1 MSSARVLFLALLL
14 SLSLAGAPFS
24 YAQGVGSHA
33 PDFTLMGAQG
43 VPRSLSAFTGRPV
56 LLNFWATWCPPCQE
70 ELPLFQRVA
79 EEVGNDAFQVLL
91 VNSGEGRARAEAY
104 LQANDIGLETLVDA
118 TREERQR
125 FSSEDVQLD
134 DTLEVLRRYRVR
146 GMPTSIF
153 IDASG
158 VVQGVWVGLITPD
171 RVAELLAEVGITW
184 QP

>member
-1 MSSARVLFLALLL
+1 MSYLRAPLVALLL

-24 YAQGVGSHA
+24 YAQGVGSRA

-43 VPRSLSAFTGRPV
+43 VPRSLSTLTGRPV

-79 EEVGNDAFQVLL
+79 EEVGSDALQVLL

-118 TREERQR
+118 TREERAR
-125 FSSEDVQLD
+125 FSDEGVRLD

-171 RVAELLAEVGITW
+171 KLAELLAEVGITW

>member
-1 MSSARVLFLALLL
+1 MSYLRAALVALLL
-14 SLSLAGAPFS
+14 SLSLAA
-24 YAQGVGSHA
+24 AQGVGSRA

-43 VPRSLSAFTGRPV
+43 VPHSLSDLTGRPV

-70 ELPLFQRVA
+70 ELPLFQQVA
-79 EEVGNDAFQVLL
+79 EEVGNDALQVLL

-104 LQANDIGLETLVDA
+104 LQANGIGLETLVDA

-171 RVAELLAEVGITW
+171 KLAELLAEVGIAW

>member
-1 MSSARVLFLALLL
+1 MSYLRTPLVALLL
-14 SLSLAGAPFS
+14 SLSLAA
-24 YAQGVGSHA
+24 AQGVGSHA
-33 PDFTLMGAQG
+33 PDFTLMGARG
-43 VPRSLSAFTGRPV
+43 VPRSFSTLTGRPM

-79 EEVGNDAFQVLL
+79 EEVGNDALQVLL
-91 VNSGEGRARAEAY
+91 VNSSEGRERAEAY
-104 LQANDIGLETLVDA
+104 LQANNIGLETLVDP
-118 TREERQR
+118 TREERAR
-125 FSSEDVQLD
+125 LSDEGVQLD

-153 IDASG
+153 IDADG

-171 RVAELLAEVGITW
+171 KVAELLAEVGIAW

>member
-1 MSSARVLFLALLL
+1 LLL

-24 YAQGVGSHA
+24 YAQGVGNHA
-33 PDFTLMGAQG
+33 PEFTLMSAQG
-43 VPRSLSAFTGRPV
+43 VPRSLNDLTGRPV

-79 EEVGNDAFQVLL
+79 EEVGNDALQVLL

-125 FSSEDVQLD
+125 LASEDVQLD

-153 IDASG
+153 IDANG

-171 RVAELLAEVGITW
+171 KVTGLLAEVGITW

>member
-14 SLSLAGAPFS
+14 SLSMVGAPIS
-24 YAQGVGSHA
+24 YAQGVGSRA

-43 VPRSLSAFTGRPV
+43 VPRSLSTLAGRPV

-79 EEVGNDAFQVLL
+79 EEVGNDALRISL
-91 VNSGEGRARAEAY
+91 VNSGEGRERAEAY
-104 LQANDIGLETLVDA
+104 LQANNIGLETLVDA
-118 TREERQR
+118 TRKARARLSDEG
-125 FSSEDVQLD
+125 VQLD

-171 RVAELLAEVGITW
+171 KVAELLAEVGITW

>member
-1 MSSARVLFLALLL
+1 MS
-14 SLSLAGAPFS
+14 
-24 YAQGVGSHA
+24 
-33 PDFTLMGAQG
+33 AQG
-43 VPRSLSAFTGRPV
+43 VPRSLSDLTGRSV

-79 EEVGNDAFQVLL
+79 EEVGSDALQVLL

-118 TREERQR
+118 AREERAR
-125 FSSEDVQLD
+125 FSDKGVQLD
-134 DTLEVLRRYRVR
+134 DTLGVLRRYRVR

-158 VVQGVWVGLITPD
+158 VVQSIWVGLITPD
-171 RVAELLAEVGITW
+171 KVAELLAEVGVTW

>member
-1 MSSARVLFLALLL
+1 
-14 SLSLAGAPFS
+14 
-24 YAQGVGSHA
+24 
-33 PDFTLMGAQG
+33 
-43 VPRSLSAFTGRPV
+43 
-56 LLNFWATWCPPCQE
+56 
-70 ELPLFQRVA
+70 VA
-79 EEVGNDAFQVLL
+79 EEVGSDALQVLL

-104 LQANDIGLETLVDA
+104 LQANDIGLEALADA

-125 FSSEDVQLD
+125 FSSEGVQLD
-134 DTLEVLRRYRVR
+134 GTLEVLRRYRVR

-171 RVAELLAEVGITW
+171 KVAELLAEVGITW

>member
-1 MSSARVLFLALLL
+1 LSYLRAPLVALLL
-14 SLSLAGAPFS
+14 SLSLAA
-24 YAQGVGSHA
+24 AQGVGIRA

-43 VPRSLSAFTGRPV
+43 VPHSLSDLTGRPV

-79 EEVGNDAFQVLL
+79 EEVGNDALQVLL

-171 RVAELLAEVGITW
+171 KVAELLAEVGITW